1 MHRKIGVMG
10 GTFDPVHHGHVVAAS
25 EVADRFSLDEVI
37 FVPTGE
43 PWLVDVGT
51 ALRCRVLS
59 VSEVGAS
66 LLVAA
71 EVVEL
76 LGLRRRGRPL
86 VWVGRAY
93 RGVPVEDE
101 DAVTVAADARPAP
114 GRSPYADG

>member
-1 MHRKIGVMG
+1 MHLLDDADTGLAAAFAVPGAQRFGAGVRWV
-10 GTFDPVHHGHVVAAS
+10 T
-25 EVADRFSLDEVI
+25 L
-37 FVPTGE
+37 PTGE
-43 PWLVDVGT
+43 PWLVEVGT

-59 VSEVGAS
+59 VTEVGAS

-86 VWVGRAY
+86 VWVGRSY
-93 RGVPVEDE
+93 RAVPVGDT

-114 GRSPYADG
+114 GRSPCAGG